1 MKAQYQD
8 FGGLHEANLS
18 SLDRRYFHHAGGSM
32 SRSEVPAGIA
42 DQSTRDFVS
51 HSARASSLN
60 NMMMAERESH
70 SLNRLCSSS
79 IRRTTNGLHTTTNL
93 SHECLRLSESID
105 CDGNSDV
112 DDDDYDDDEQSGTT
126 RVGCTPGGSNVPF
139 PTGMLSASVRTFLNR
154 TKRMADAKEDSSLR
168 SSATDA
174 ETLTVGMKKLPEAPV
189 EIIKPQKTKAQQ
201 GGENLVMVAFD
212 ANVKEMSHSA
222 IIWALQNVLNRGDV
236 LALVGILDCVKG
248 PLGLRTLIG
257 DHAWIKANRKV
268 VEEEVKLKK
277 QTIRAIP
284 GLDYRCRE
292 AGVKL
297 VVDVKAFHRP
307 EVMVIAEAINLEASH
322 VVLDKSLKNKN
333 RKYYLENSA
342 CLVTRMRRNGGV
354 DPIILLQDGSIE
366 ASSEGSSKQTKV
378 HMSSKDGIK
387 SMTPPS
393 PTSVIPVP
401 LSYRFQTDVFEIKLR
416 PKKQPSSIAP
426 SDHSSSTISTPMS
439 RSSSAPYASSTR
451 PSSVVSSQ
459 VRLSF
464 TSSSNHTDD
473 TDEELFSIYH
483 GSTRHNPELLDAD
496 LFSLKPELGYESD
509 DLFSICEAPTRRET
523 IALSPSTSTRQH
535 QHSSAVSISDPM
547 PSFQKLTIDPDS
559 STRRSLNANP
569 STSCTCSSVDAA
581 VSSSSSSKVNLD
593 VIQLEQLTE
602 ATISR
607 LTFVVGL
614 GDAVDVNLSNALQPG
629 EAILVGSSPSALFLL
644 HAEKHLRGLYPFRVS
659 AGPPSLY
666 VAVEGGMAMKLAH
679 LETNQRVVVV
689 NARGQSRAVSVAYTA
704 LQRKP
709 LVLVEVQCGGRRQ
722 SVMLHH
728 AEFVCLVARGAG
740 GQQIEQTVLPVNKL
754 KVGDK
759 VLLRL
764 QRHLISQPRM
774 S

>member
-18 SLDRRYFHHAGGSM
+18 SLDRRNFHHAGGSM
-32 SRSEVPAGIA
+32 SRSGVSAGIA

-60 NMMMAERESH
+60 NIMMAERDSR
-70 SLNRLCSSS
+70 SLNRLCTSS

-93 SHECLRLSESID
+93 SHDCLRLSESID
-105 CDGNSDV
+105 CDGNSD
-112 DDDDYDDDEQSGTT
+112 DDDDDDDDDEQTGTT

-139 PTGMLSASVRTFLNR
+139 PTGVLSASVRTFLNR
-154 TKRMADAKEDSSLR
+154 TKRMADAKDDSRLR
-168 SSATDA
+168 SFATDA
-174 ETLTVGMKKLPEAPV
+174 DTSSVEMKKLPETPV
-189 EIIKPQKTKAQQ
+189 EIIKPQKTKAQK

-212 ANVKEMSHSA
+212 ANVKEMSHGA

-248 PLGLRTLIG
+248 PLGLRTPIG

-277 QTIRAIP
+277 QTIRSIP
-284 GLDYRCRE
+284 GLDYRCQE

-297 VVDVKAFHRP
+297 IVDVKAFHRP

-342 CLVTRMRRNGGV
+342 CPVTRMRRNGGV
-354 DPIILLQDGSIE
+354 DTIILLQAESME
-366 ASSEGSSKQTKV
+366 SSSDRSSKQTKV

-393 PTSVIPVP
+393 PTSVIPIP

-426 SDHSSSTISTPMS
+426 TDHSSSSISTPMS
-439 RSSSAPYASSTR
+439 TSSSAPYASSTA

-483 GSTRHNPELLDAD
+483 GSARHNPDLLDAD
-496 LFSLKPELGYESD
+496 LFSLKPEVGYESD
-509 DLFSICEAPTRRET
+509 DLFSICGASTRRET

-559 STRRSLNANP
+559 STRRSMNANP
-569 STSCTCSSVDAA
+569 STSCSCSSVDAA
-581 VSSSSSSKVNLD
+581 VSSSTSSSAAAKVNLD

-689 NARGQSRAVSVAYTA
+689 NARGQSRAVPVAYTA

-740 GQQIEQTVLPVNKL
+740 GQQIEQAVFPVNKL

-764 QRHLISQPRM
+764 RRQDIAT
-774 S
+774 